1 MVDSQQQ
8 LFTSQLARR
17 LRRLKER
24 LQKYKT
30 KLRGL
35 PEEIH
40 QLEEI
45 IENLKKNS
53 YWLDP
58 EYTVKF
64 IVEMQENRLDYLER
78 SQTRI
83 EDLVK
88 VLLWEIERMIF
99 IIESFEARND
109 ILGGYDIEEVQQ
121 RIKDQ
126 PIPAMKLKLR
136 KSH

>member
-1 MVDSQQQ
+1 M
-8 LFTSQLARR
+8 
-17 LRRLKER
+17 
-24 LQKYKT
+24 
-30 KLRGL
+30 
-35 PEEIH
+35 
-40 QLEEI
+40 
-45 IENLKKNS
+45 
-53 YWLDP
+53 
-58 EYTVKF
+58 KF

-121 RIKDQ
+121 RIKD
-126 PIPAMKLKLR
+126 
-136 KSH
+136 

>member
-1 MVDSQQQ
+1 MVDSQHQ

-121 RIKDQ
+121 RIKD
-126 PIPAMKLKLR
+126 
-136 KSH
+136 